1 MYALKNDIHTSVIL
15 NNECAT
21 FSFFVTVFFLK
32 KQHCWLAEKRRW
44 LKFIIRDL

>member
-1 MYALKNDIHTSVIL
+1 MYALKNDTHTSVIL

-21 FSFFVTVFFLK
+21 FSFFDSFFLK
-32 KQHCWLAEKRRW
+32 KQPCWLAEKRRW